1 MKNKCY
7 SLSVDEY
14 ATLDYIKKNKKAS
27 FDDITM
33 YLYLER
39 DKIEKLME
47 GLVSKRLVRPVKIE
61 DYECEA
67 YYDLEDHQFSKGK
80 TKTKKI
86 TIKKPFLWRLRFFIL
101 RILRKAQRAI
111 SIRNDLRKMEKD
123 KWKRIKA
130 AGLTKEFKEKERWA
144 KRILKLKSIGWI
156 IDEIEKAG
164 YVKDEEKRADHL
176 MIEDIWYKSIGIV
189 AQNGEWGIE
198 TISGL
203 PVLVGKECLNF
214 VTPYEEI
221 SFHFVK

>member
-7 SLSVDEY
+7 SLSVDEC
-14 ATLDYIKKNKKAS
+14 AALDYIQKNKNAS
-27 FDDITM
+27 FDAIT
-33 YLYLER
+33 LYVDLYR

-61 DYECEA
+61 DYECEVH
-67 YYDLEDHQFSKGK
+67 YDLEDHQFSKGK

-86 TIKKPFLWRLRFFIL
+86 TIKKPFLWRLRFFFL

-130 AGLTKEFKEKERWA
+130 AGLEKEYKEKERWA
-144 KRILKLKSIGWI
+144 KHLLKTNDIGLIDLTIQKS
-156 IDEIEKAG
+156 G
-164 YVKDEEKRADHL
+164 YKYDRKHIFDHL
-176 MIEDIWYKSIGIV
+176 LLNDVLYNSIGIIV
-189 AQNGEWGIE
+189 KHRDYAIE

-203 PVLVGKECLNF
+203 TVLSGKECLNF
-214 VTPYEEI
+214 VTPYNVA
-221 SFHFVK
+221 FHYVK

>member
-7 SLSVDEY
+7 SLSVDEC
-14 ATLDYIKKNKKAS
+14 AVLDYIKKNKEAS

-33 YLYLER
+33 HIYLYR

-47 GLVSKRLVRPVKIE
+47 SLVSKRLVRPVKIE

-67 YYDLEDHQFSKGK
+67 YYDLEDHQFSNGK

-86 TIKKPFLWRLRFFIL
+86 TIKKPFLWRLCFFIL
-101 RILRKAQRAI
+101 RILRKAQRAN

-130 AGLTKEFKEKERWA
+130 EGLTKEFKEKERWA
-144 KRILKLKSIGWI
+144 KRILKSKSVGQI

-164 YVKDEEKRADHL
+164 YVKDEGKRTDHL
-176 MIEDIWYKSIGIV
+176 MIEDIWDKSIGVI
-189 AQNGEWGIE
+189 AQDGEWSIE

-214 VTPYEEI
+214 YAPYDEI
-221 SFHFVK
+221 FYFVK

>member
-7 SLSVDEY
+7 SLSVDEC
-14 ATLDYIKKNKKAS
+14 AALDYIQKNRNAS
-27 FDDITM
+27 FDAIT
-33 YLYLER
+33 LYIGLYR

-61 DYECEA
+61 DYECEVH
-67 YYDLEDHQFSKGK
+67 YDLEDHQFSKGK

-86 TIKKPFLWRLRFFIL
+86 TIKKQFLWRLRFFFL

-130 AGLTKEFKEKERWA
+130 AGLEKEYKEKERWA
-144 KRILKLKSIGWI
+144 KHLLKTNDIGLIDLAIQKS
-156 IDEIEKAG
+156 G
-164 YVKDEEKRADHL
+164 YKYDRKHIFDHL
-176 MIEDIWYKSIGIV
+176 LLNDVLYNSIGIIV
-189 AQNGEWGIE
+189 KHRDYSIE

-203 PVLVGKECLNF
+203 TVLSGKECLNF
-214 VTPYEEI
+214 VTPYNAA
-221 SFHFVK
+221 FHYVK